1 MAFSTAK
8 LDQLL
13 EERSR
18 RDEAERQALVDKVLR
33 WLDVHGTQCGIRK
46 AYLFGSLAQPYRF
59 HQQSDIDI
67 AIQPDRPI
75 DLFAL
80 MGTISELTGRDVD
93 LIELEKSHFAHRIRQ
108 TGIEW
113 IATD

>member
-13 EERSR
+13 EERSQ
-18 RDEAERQALVDKVLR
+18 RDEAERQTLVNKLLQ

-46 AYLFGSLAQPYRF
+46 AYLFGSLAQPHRF

-67 AIQPDRPI
+67 AIQPDHPV

-80 MGTISELTGRDVD
+80 IGTISELTGRDVD

-108 TGIEW
+108 TGIKW
-113 IATD
+113 TATD